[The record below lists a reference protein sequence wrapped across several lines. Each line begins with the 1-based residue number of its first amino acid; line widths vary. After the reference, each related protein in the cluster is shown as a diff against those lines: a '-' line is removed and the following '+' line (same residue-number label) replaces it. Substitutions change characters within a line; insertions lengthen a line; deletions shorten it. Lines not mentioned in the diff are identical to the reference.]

1 MKNSLYFA
9 IFFAGTLLL
18 SPAILAAND
27 AHGDEHPKV
36 TSVKAEAFGNAA
48 AGKAKSGTC
57 AACHNVDGNSTNTE
71 WPNLAGQNPEYTYEQ
86 LKLIKSGERLAP
98 LMVGQLD
105 NMTDQDLKNI
115 AAYFAEQGPK
125 LGAKLDKAVAAL
137 GESLYRGGNAEK
149 GIPACAA
156 CHGVTAKGV
165 PMSKYPHIAGQQVK
179 YTVKALNDYAKG
191 TRSGNANQ
199 KIMKEIAGLMS
210 EEEITAVSA
219 YIRALQ

>member
-1 MKNSLYFA
+1 MKNSLFLA
-9 IFFAGTLLL
+9 LILVSSLLA
-18 SPAILAAND
+18 SSVNYASDD
-27 AHGDEHPKV
+27 AHGDEHPKI
-36 TSVKAEAFGNAA
+36 TSVKAKAFGDAA
-48 AGKAKSGTC
+48 AGKAKSATC
-57 AACHNVDGNSTNTE
+57 AACHNTDGNSTNSE
-71 WPNLAGQNPEYTYEQ
+71 WPNLAGQSPEYTYEQ

-105 NMTDQDLKNI
+105 NMSDQDLKNI
-115 AAYFAEQGPK
+115 AAYFAAQSPK

-156 CHGVTAKGV
+156 CHGVTANGV
-165 PMSKYPHIAGQQVK
+165 PMSKYPHIAGQQPK

-191 TRSGNANQ
+191 KRAGNANQ

-210 EEEITAVSA
+210 EEEIAAVSA